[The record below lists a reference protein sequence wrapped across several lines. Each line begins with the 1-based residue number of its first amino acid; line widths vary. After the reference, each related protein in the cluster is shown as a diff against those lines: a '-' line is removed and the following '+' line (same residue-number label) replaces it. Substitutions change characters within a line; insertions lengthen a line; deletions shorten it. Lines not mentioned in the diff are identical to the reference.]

1 MMRVIITG
9 GSGFIGTNL
18 VSFYIER
25 GVEVCNIDI
34 APPRNKEHSRFWKQV
49 DIMDLERLREEIHKF
64 APTHIFHLAAR
75 TGLNN
80 KDTNVYAANFR
91 GVENL
96 ILAYN
101 GLPNLQR
108 VIFTSSML
116 VCKPGYLPKGDEDYC
131 PNTLYGESKAMGE
144 KVVRQKAKESS
155 CSWVIVRPIGIW
167 GPWFDT
173 PYKEFFLTIAKGLY
187 VHIGKRGAA
196 LTLGFV
202 GNTVHQLHRL
212 ATAPSEKV
220 HGKVFY
226 LGDLPSLN
234 LRDWANLIQQT
245 VGARKIPTV
254 PVWALKIVAKAG
266 DLAKFLGWKNPL
278 LTSFRL
284 KNMRTDMIY
293 VIDPLV
299 AEELPYTLEEGVQIT
314 VDWLREHG
322 VDKQE
327 AGEKEVAKEEG
338 GIINEV

>member
-1 MMRVIITG
+1 
-9 GSGFIGTNL
+9 
-18 VSFYIER
+18 
-25 GVEVCNIDI
+25 
-34 APPRNKEHSRFWKQV
+34 
-49 DIMDLERLREEIHKF
+49 MDLERLRGEIHKF
-64 APTHIFHLAAR
+64 SPTHIFHLAAR

-80 KDTNVYAANFR
+80 KDTNVYVANFR
-91 GVENL
+91 GIENL
-96 ILAYN
+96 ILAYK
-101 GLPNLQR
+101 GLPDLQR

-116 VCKPGYLPKGDEDYC
+116 VCKPDYLPKGDEDYC
-131 PNTLYGESKAMGE
+131 PNTLYGESKATGE

-167 GPWFDT
+167 GPWCDK
-173 PYKEFFLTIAKGLY
+173 PYKGFFLTIAKGLY
-187 VHIGKRGAA
+187 VHIGKRGAVQ
-196 LTLGFV
+196 TLGFV

-212 ATAPSEKV
+212 ATAQSEKV

-245 VGARKIPTV
+245 VGVRKIPTV
-254 PVWALKIVAKAG
+254 PVWELKIVAKAG
-266 DLAKFLGWKNPL
+266 DTAKFLGWKNPL

-284 KNMRTDMIY
+284 KNMRTDIVY
-293 VIDPLV
+293 DIDPLV

-327 AGEKEVAKEEG
+327 AGETEVAKEEVVLLKDE
-338 GIINEV
+338 NLTSSSFLL